1 MQKNYKSNLN
11 CKIWYYAS
19 SKIEHKYNKKM
30 NKCLIKNSLKK
41 GVSYSTYRTLI
52 KGLLVEGKS
61 TGKEQSED
69 LLNYSKL
76 NHARMDRLDK
86 TLQISEATLQALNN
100 QTEKYSLLVLAEGWC
115 GDAAQVLPV
124 LNKIAEASSKLDL
137 KLVCRDENDELMNA
151 FLTNDSKSIP
161 KVILINN
168 KNEVVNTWGPRPSI
182 ATKMVQDY
190 KEKHNGLDAEFKKN
204 LQLWYN
210 KDKGL
215 NIQSDIVHLL
225 ENVSVLTV

>member
-1 MQKNYKSNLN
+1 MT
-11 CKIWYYAS
+11 
-19 SKIEHKYNKKM
+19 
-30 NKCLIKNSLKK
+30 KCLIKNSLKK

-61 TGKEQSED
+61 TGKEQSDD

-76 NHARMDRLDK
+76 NDARMDRLDK
-86 TLQISEATLQALNN
+86 TLKISEETQQALNN
-100 QTEKYSLLVLAEGWC
+100 LTENFWLLVLAEGWC

-124 LNKIAEASSKLDL
+124 LNKMAEASPKLNL

-151 FLTNDSKSIP
+151 FLTNGSKSIP

-168 KNEVVNTWGPRPSI
+168 KNEVLNSWGPRPSV
-182 ATKMVQDY
+182 ATKMVLDY
-190 KEKHNGLDAEFKKN
+190 KEKHGALDAEFKKD

-210 KDKGL
+210 KDKGQ
-215 NIQSDIVHLL
+215 NIQNDIVELL
-225 ENVSVLTV
+225 ENASVLTI